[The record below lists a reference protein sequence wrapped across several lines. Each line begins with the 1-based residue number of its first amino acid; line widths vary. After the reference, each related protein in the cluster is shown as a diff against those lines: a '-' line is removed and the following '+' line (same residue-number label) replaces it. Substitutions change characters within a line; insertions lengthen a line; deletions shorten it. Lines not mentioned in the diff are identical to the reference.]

1 MAMVSLPRRRCAAPV
16 FALVVIGL
24 MTLAAGRADAC
35 SCYRG
40 TVEEHLRFADV
51 VFTGELTQVGWPWW
65 SPWGWFS
72 DGYTQ
77 MAVARVDTLFK
88 GDVGPSVEFTYGTDT
103 AMCGIEL
110 EDGSSGVFLLASDNG
125 GLSTNLCLF
134 DLGMDVDAIV
144 RVLGAGRVP

>member
-1 MAMVSLPRRRCAAPV
+1 MATVSLPRRRRTAP
-16 FALVVIGL
+16 ALSLVLFG
-24 MTLAAGRADAC
+24 LAALASGRAEAC

-65 SPWGWFS
+65 SPWGWFA

-77 MAVARVDTLFK
+77 IAVARVDTLFK
-88 GDVGPSVEFTYGTDT
+88 GDIGPSVEFTYGTDT
-103 AMCGIEL
+103 AMCGIML
-110 EDGSSGVFLLASDNG
+110 EEGSSGVFLLASDNG
-125 GLSTNLCLF
+125 ALSTNLCLF

-144 RVLGAGRVP
+144 QVLGEGRAP

>member
-1 MAMVSLPRRRCAAPV
+1 MVTLLLFGLAA
-16 FALVVIGL
+16 
-24 MTLAAGRADAC
+24 LAAGRAEAC
-35 SCYRG
+35 SCFRG

-88 GDVGPSVEFTYGTDT
+88 GEIGPSVEFTYGTDA
-103 AMCGIEL
+103 AMCGIML
-110 EDGSSGVFLLASDNG
+110 EEGNTGVFLLASDDG
-125 GLSTNLCLF
+125 DLSTNLCLF
-134 DLGMDVDAIV
+134 DLDMDVDAIIE
-144 RVLGAGRVP
+144 VLGEGQAP